1 MTKTQFPG
9 RGQES
14 ALSLEKSGRIK
25 PSRCKNLRECKGR

>member
-1 MTKTQFPG
+1 MAKTQFPD

-14 ALSLEKSGRIK
+14 ALSLAKSEQIK